1 MGMMCNLLAVSPA
14 QMRALHAT
22 PSLVKDL
29 VSVAQS
35 DSRDASFTEM
45 MSRLPPDRRQAAE
58 ERKAALMQQPAFK
71 AANAEAD
78 AARTR
83 LAAFLPTERPLD
95 LDKSWH
101 ILHYVLTG
109 RTGFE
114 GADGPGEALLGGE
127 NIGPDLFGYGPAR
140 VLDVEAT
147 ETYATFLQ
155 AQNESV
161 LHSRINHGEMMRLQ
175 IYGVPWGAGN
185 VPDFEAQMHE
195 IDIGTY
201 FPKLRDYVIATAAK
215 RNGLLVWIS

>member
-1 MGMMCNLLAVSPA
+1 MGMVCNLLDVSPA

-29 VSVAQS
+29 VSVAES

-58 ERKAALMQQPAFK
+58 ERKAALKQQPAFK
-71 AANAEAD
+71 AANAEVD

-83 LAAFLPTERPLD
+83 LATFLPIERPLD

-101 ILHYVLTG
+101 ILHYVLSG

-114 GADGPGEALLGGE
+114 GADGPGEALLGG
-127 NIGPDLFGYGPAR
+127 NDIGPDLFGYGPAR
-140 VLDVEAT
+140 LLDVETT
-147 ETYATFLQ
+147 EKYAAFLR
-155 AQNESV
+155 AQDESV
-161 LHSRINHGEMMRLQ
+161 LHTRINHGEMMRLR

-201 FPKLRDYVIATAAK
+201 FPKLRDYVIAAAAK
-215 RNGLLVWIS
+215 RNGLLVWII